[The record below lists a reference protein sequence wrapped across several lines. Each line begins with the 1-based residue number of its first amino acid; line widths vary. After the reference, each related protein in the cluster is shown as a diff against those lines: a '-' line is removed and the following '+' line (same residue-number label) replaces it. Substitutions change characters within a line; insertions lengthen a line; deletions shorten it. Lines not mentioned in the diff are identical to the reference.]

1 MDAYSANVGA
11 FPLMLASVGERV
23 RIVAI
28 GQGRGTDRKLA
39 DLGLTAGC
47 EVTVLTS
54 ATGGG
59 SLVVARDDM
68 RLALGTGIAH
78 RLLVVR
84 VEPELR

>member
-1 MDAYSANVGA
+1 MDAYSANVAA
-11 FPLMLASVGERV
+11 FPLMLARVGERV

-28 GQGRGTDRKLA
+28 GQGRGIDRKLA
-39 DLGLTAGC
+39 DLGLTTGS
-47 EVTVLTS
+47 EVTIMTA
-54 ATGGG
+54 ATGAG

-84 VEPELR
+84 VEAPLP

>member
-1 MDAYSANVGA
+1 MDAYSANVAA
-11 FPLMLASVGERV
+11 FPLMLAAAGERV

-28 GQGRGTDRKLA
+28 GQGRGIDRKLA
-39 DLGLTAGC
+39 DLGLTTGS
-47 EVTVLTS
+47 EVTVMTA
-54 ATGGG
+54 ATGEG

-84 VEPELR
+84 VEAPLP